1 MHLFRQSPMRRF
13 ALIDAEGRCR
23 ALRQSHKAPAG
34 TGWVE
39 VEDLLPSRLNR
50 PLAEPRRP

>member
-1 MHLFRQSPMRRF
+1 MHLFRQPPMRRF

-39 VEDLLPSRLNR
+39 VEDLLPSRLYR
-50 PLAEPRRP
+50 PLAELRRP